1 MFTKLRNK
9 KGFTLV
15 EIMIV
20 VAIIGLLVAIA
31 IPNLLRA
38 RLSANEGAAE
48 GTMRTYI
55 TAIENFRSDQ
65 NPPSYPATLAAMAA
79 TTPPYVDSVLGTDPA
94 SKSGYTY
101 TYTPA
106 AAVGGV
112 VQTYTLVARPNTFGS
127 TGNNSYFTNETG
139 VIRVTGLDQAPV
151 VGDNPLQ

>member
-1 MFTKLRNK
+1 MLKLREK

-48 GTMRTYI
+48 GTMRTYV

-65 NPPSYPATLAAMAA
+65 NPPAYPATLAALNAA
-79 TTPPYVDSVLGTDPA
+79 APPYVDGVLGQDPA
-94 SKSGYTY
+94 AKQGYGYTY
-101 TYTPA
+101 VVGAGSNTYTISGRPA
-106 AAVGGV
+106 
-112 VQTYTLVARPNTFGS
+112 TFGV
-127 TGNNSYFTNETG
+127 TGNNSYFADESG
-139 VIRVTGLDQAPV
+139 VIRVTAADAAATV
-151 VGDNPLQ
+151 SSNPLQ